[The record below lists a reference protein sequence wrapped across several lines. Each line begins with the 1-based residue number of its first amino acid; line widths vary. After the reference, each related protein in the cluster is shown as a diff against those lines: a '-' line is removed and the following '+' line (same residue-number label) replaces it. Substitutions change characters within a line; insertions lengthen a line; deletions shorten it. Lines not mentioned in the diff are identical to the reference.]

1 MLKKPLTVVSFIQ
14 TLHKLQSFSSRK
26 YSMSPDMRDMLSP
39 NGLRSRKRVL
49 GPFFFA
55 AQIFA
60 CFRTSSDYTTDGWV
74 LFSSTGKFRRR
85 LSLCQKGFFFFF
97 GQVEHQ
103 TIAGLN
109 PILDSDVLR
118 TFLFYK
124 PSALV
129 SWTGKTKETHFTA
142 G

>member
-1 MLKKPLTVVSFIQ
+1 MGYAHGKESSGLFFPQHKSLLVFARAAI
-14 TLHKLQSFSSRK
+14 TLPTAGFCS
-26 YSMSPDMRDMLSP
+26 
-39 NGLRSRKRVL
+39 LRQESLGGDCLCVKRV
-49 GPFFFA
+49 
-55 AQIFA
+55 
-60 CFRTSSDYTTDGWV
+60 
-74 LFSSTGKFRRR
+74 
-85 LSLCQKGFFFFF
+85 FFFFF

-118 TFLFYK
+118 TFLFCE